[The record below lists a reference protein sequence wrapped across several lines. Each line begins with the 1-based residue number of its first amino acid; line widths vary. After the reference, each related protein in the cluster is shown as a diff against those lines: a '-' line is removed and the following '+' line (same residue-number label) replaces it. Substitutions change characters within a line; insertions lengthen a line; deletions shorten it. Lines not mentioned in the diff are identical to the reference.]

1 MLCIT
6 GFGEVFR
13 KDKNE
18 KIDYGDIVC
27 IKADGLV
34 HKVNDN
40 SDLDRII
47 GICSNTIGFELS
59 GGMQDVPEDE
69 QVEVEMLGQI
79 WVNTDCEFIEPGMR
93 LKALSTG
100 KVGIAFE
107 NDKKFGIALTGVVD
121 GKVRIVYNIYQ

>member
-1 MLCIT
+1 MLYIT

-13 KDKNE
+13 KAKDE
-18 KIDYGDIVC
+18 VIDYGDIVC

-34 HKVNDN
+34 HRVNDN

-47 GICSNTIGFELS
+47 GICSDTIGFELS

-69 QVEVEMLGQI
+69 KVEVEMLGQI
-79 WVNTDCEFIEPGMR
+79 WVKTDCEFIEPGMR

-100 KVGIAFE
+100 KVGIATE
-107 NDKKFGIALTGVVD
+107 TDKKFGIALTRVVD